1 MRSLGLMSATMIAV
15 CLLGTQPSFAQGT
28 APGGS
33 GTTSGPTTEKPL
45 RRAPTARTTK
55 EPTVGQMAAR
65 ERQRKCGVEWKE
77 AKAANRTGGIK
88 WPQYWSRC
96 NARLKGN
103 QA

>member
-1 MRSLGLMSATMIAV
+1 MRSVLISATIIAAG
-15 CLLGTQPSFAQGT
+15 LLGAQPGMAQAT
-28 APGGS
+28 APGGAVEQPV
-33 GTTSGPTTEKPL
+33 TAKPA
-45 RRAPTARTTK
+45 RRAPAARSTK